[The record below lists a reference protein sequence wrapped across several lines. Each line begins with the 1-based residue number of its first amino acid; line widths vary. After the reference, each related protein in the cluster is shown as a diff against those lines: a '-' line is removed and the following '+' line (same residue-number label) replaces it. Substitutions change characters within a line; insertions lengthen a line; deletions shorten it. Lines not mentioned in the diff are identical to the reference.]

1 MKSRTWLSYLAI
13 IALLIW
19 GGVFVYFHL
28 TGRIDKH
35 IDVNFRTWALV
46 AGMGLIVLG
55 LFNLATAR
63 QTESC
68 CGHDHEHGD
77 GHDEHDHNHD
87 HQHDE
92 CCGHD
97 HEHSHADHHEHE
109 HEHHHHHGPVAS
121 SLVTAVLIL
130 TVPLLSAAHFSPDK
144 FSAPYI
150 AKWDKIEQQMR
161 QMRLAERRAAA
172 AANQKTAASIPA
184 DQTETPT
191 GSATVAAAGPTTTA
205 AVTQADTPPSAPTA
219 TKAADTPPADKAKAE
234 ADAKWSEFTM
244 ADLERMVPKNEAGN
258 FLLDVPQIFYTAG
271 DEELMKVMEGIPI
284 ETTAQVME
292 ETLNNPKGT
301 RLKLFRLFV
310 ECCAADARPLSVP
323 IDFGKTPPKYESM
336 GWVKIIGKL
345 HYSHETDGAI
355 LPVIQ
360 VQTMEATAEPV
371 DMMVY

>member
-1 MKSRTWLSYLAI
+1 MKSRTWLNYLAI
-13 IALLIW
+13 TALLVW

-46 AGMGLIVLG
+46 AGMGLVVLG

-68 CGHDHEHGD
+68 CGHDHSD
-77 GHDEHDHNHD
+77 GHSHDHDHDHD
-87 HQHDE
+87 HQHGD

-97 HEHSHADHHEHE
+97 HDHSHSHSGHAPEPE
-109 HEHHHHHGPVAS
+109 HEHHHHHGPAAS
-121 SLVTAVLIL
+121 SLVAAVLIL

-144 FSAPYI
+144 FSGPYI

-161 QMRLAERRAAA
+161 QMRIAERRAAA
-172 AANQKTAASIPA
+172 GAPKQPATPPSPAGDTAGAV
-184 DQTETPT
+184 TK
-191 GSATVAAAGPTTTA
+191 SATTA
-205 AVTQADTPPSAPTA
+205 AVTPADTPPSTPGD
-219 TKAADTPPADKAKAE
+219 TKTADTPPGDKKNAE
-234 ADAKWSEFTM
+234 PEAKWSEFTM

-323 IDFGKTPPKYESM
+323 IEFGKTPPKYESM
-336 GWVKIIGKL
+336 GWVKIVGKL

>member
-1 MKSRTWLSYLAI
+1 M
-13 IALLIW
+13 
-19 GGVFVYFHL
+19 
-28 TGRIDKH
+28 
-35 IDVNFRTWALV
+35 
-46 AGMGLIVLG
+46 
-55 LFNLATAR
+55 
-63 QTESC
+63 
-68 CGHDHEHGD
+68 
-77 GHDEHDHNHD
+77 
-87 HQHDE
+87 
-92 CCGHD
+92 
-97 HEHSHADHHEHE
+97 
-109 HEHHHHHGPVAS
+109 
-121 SLVTAVLIL
+121 LIL

-144 FSAPYI
+144 FSGPYI

-161 QMRLAERRAAA
+161 QMRIAERRAAA
-172 AANQKTAASIPA
+172 GAPKQPATPPSPAGDTAAG
-184 DQTETPT
+184 TTK
-191 GSATVAAAGPTTTA
+191 SATTA
-205 AVTQADTPPSAPTA
+205 AVTPADTPPSTPGE
-219 TKAADTPPADKAKAE
+219 TKTADTPPGDKKNAE
-234 ADAKWSEFTM
+234 PEAKWSEFTM

-323 IDFGKTPPKYESM
+323 IEFGKTPPKYESM
-336 GWVKIIGKL
+336 GWVKIVGKL